1 MIDWQAIDTVMLDMD
16 GTLLDLHFDN
26 YFWLHHLPVRYGEV
40 HGIDFEV
47 ARTKLAARIQQQE
60 GSLQWYCLEF
70 WSNALDL
77 DIMALKHE
85 VKHKIQLRPH
95 TEVFLDRLRAA
106 GKRVML
112 VTNAHPH
119 SMNLKFDIT
128 QIHKRCDS
136 VISSHEL
143 YHAKEA
149 QPFWHSLAEREPFD
163 PARTLFVDDTVRV
176 LDSARDYG
184 IAHLL
189 GIHQPDSQIAR
200 RLTSYPAIDHF
211 TEIMPEV
218 PHGTDP
224 KR

>member
-85 VKHKIQLRPH
+85 RSEEHTSELQSRPH
-95 TEVFLDRLRAA
+95 LVCRLLLEKKKKKSEHRHEDR
-106 GKRVML
+106 
-112 VTNAHPH
+112 
-119 SMNLKFDIT
+119 
-128 QIHKRCDS
+128 
-136 VISSHEL
+136 
-143 YHAKEA
+143 
-149 QPFWHSLAEREPFD
+149 
-163 PARTLFVDDTVRV
+163 
-176 LDSARDYG
+176 
-184 IAHLL
+184 
-189 GIHQPDSQIAR
+189 
-200 RLTSYPAIDHF
+200 
-211 TEIMPEV
+211 
-218 PHGTDP
+218 
-224 KR
+224 